1 MTTAIDVTLR
11 STYLK
16 APNHQETMDIVR
28 GFRDRWSFPQCAGT
42 IDGSHIPIIAP
53 SENRN
58 DYYNRKGWYSVI
70 LQAVC
75 DHRYRIWDI
84 DVGWP
89 GKVHDARV
97 FANSAIYRAGEAGVL
112 FPDRPKRY
120 GNVNLPIS
128 IIGDPAYPLMPW
140 VMKAY
145 PEGPGTAQNQR
156 IFNYRL
162 SRARMCIENTFGRLK
177 GRWRLLRKQMEHD
190 ISTIPTIVS
199 ACCILHNICEVHREA
214 YNVGPDDAQPRR
226 RWKRGC
232 SAERSS
238 QKHSSRDT

>member
-1 MTTAIDVTLR
+1 MTQECLLTLR
-11 STYLK
+11 YTELEK
-16 APNHQETMDIVR
+16 LE
-28 GFRDRWSFPQCAGT
+28 
-42 IDGSHIPIIAP
+42 
-53 SENRN
+53 
-58 DYYNRKGWYSVI
+58 
-70 LQAVC
+70 
-75 DHRYRIWDI
+75 
-84 DVGWP
+84 
-89 GKVHDARV
+89 
-97 FANSAIYRAGEAGVL
+97 

-120 GNVNLPIS
+120 GNVNVPIS

-226 RWKRGC
+226 RWRRGC